1 MSTES
6 FPQEFKTPQ
15 DAGAFLLALEGIFVF
30 PIRKGKKFP
39 PEIQFVEGP
48 VPGSRDPKQ
57 LTAWAKQYP
66 GCNWAVR
73 TGVVDGGPRPLLV
86 LDQDAGAADKLPG
99 KIPPT
104 RQVKTP
110 NGIHFYFW
118 LKPGE
123 RIRNGTAT
131 PAKGFDIRGEHGY
144 VIAPGSVA
152 DGKRYKVQNPNAP
165 IADCPDWLRKALRP
179 LFVAAP
185 EKILPPGIRPVP
197 APVRHAEQEV
207 ITLAPAGETIIDEG
221 QRNSALTSV
230 AGAMRR
236 TGMDQEAITA
246 ALLIHNRIHCQ
257 PLLDDREVRGIAASV
272 SRYEPPPE
280 QPNFTDSGN
289 SDRLIARYGKNLRFD
304 HNRRAWFVWDGRRFR
319 PDTRN
324 RVKTMARGVA
334 RDLFVAAAL
343 ETNDAE
349 RKRILRWAIQTENR
363 HRREN
368 LVAVTE
374 PVEGIAS
381 LTPDFDRDPWVLNFH
396 NGVLDLE
403 KQKLRKQIQ
412 RGRPAEP
419 RREDMIS
426 KLCAGPYEPEATCP
440 QFMAFLERI
449 FDGDKEMLSYI
460 CRMAGY
466 FLTGVTWER
475 CFFLGYGP
483 IGGNGKTTLSEVFR
497 LMLGDYGQTAAVQTF
512 LKGRSDK
519 VRDDLAKLPGA
530 RVVCTPEPSA
540 NQQLDEATIKLW
552 TGGEDE
558 IQARPLYGK
567 LFEFKPTGKLFMICN
582 HKPVILGTDNA
593 IWDRVHLI
601 PFDVS
606 IPKPQRDKK
615 LLQKLKAEFPGILAW
630 AVRGCLDWQERE
642 SLDPPK
648 IVLSATDSYRNE
660 MDRVKAFLAECCTL
674 TPTARV
680 EPRKLHAAYRE
691 WCGADWSLGLHAFLL
706 RLQEQGFSQQRTG
719 AARYWKGIGLLV
731 HEEQGRLDPAQNPDE
746 PF

>member
-1 MSTES
+1 MSTAEAK
-6 FPQEFKTPQ
+6 FPREISTPQ
-15 DAGAFLLALEGIFVF
+15 DAGAFTLALEGITVF

-48 VPGSRDPKQ
+48 VPGSRDRKQ

-73 TGVVDGGPRPLLV
+73 TGVVDAGSRPLVV
-86 LDQDAGAADKLPG
+86 LDQDSGAADKLPG

-123 RIRNGTAT
+123 QIRNGTAT

-144 VIAPGSVA
+144 VVAPGSMA

-179 LFVAAP
+179 LFVDAP
-185 EKILPPGIRPVP
+185 EKILPRGVKSVA
-197 APVRHAEQEV
+197 APVQHVPEQEV
-207 ITLAPAGETIIDEG
+207 IEEPG
-221 QRNSALTSV
+221 RNSALTSK
-230 AGAMRR
+230 AGTLRR
-236 TGMDQEAITA
+236 AGLDREAIAA
-246 ALLIHNRIHCQ
+246 ALLIHNRAHCQ
-257 PLLDDREVRGIAASV
+257 PPMSDREVRGIAASV
-272 SRYEPPPE
+272 SRYPPPPE
-280 QPNFTDSGN
+280 QPNFSDSGN
-289 SDRLIARYGKNLRFD
+289 SDRLLARYGENLRYD

-319 PDTRN
+319 LDTRN

-334 RDLFVAAAL
+334 QDLFVGAAL
-343 ETNDAE
+343 EKDDRQ
-349 RKRILRWAIQTENR
+349 RKRILAWALQTENR
-363 HRREN
+363 NRREN

-381 LTPDFDRDPWVLNFH
+381 LTPDFDRDPWACNFH

-403 KQKLRKQIQ
+403 KEKLHKQIQ
-412 RGRPAEP
+412 QGRPATP

-426 KLCAGPYEPEATCP
+426 KLCAAPYEPEATCP
-440 QFMAFLERI
+440 QFMVFLERI
-449 FDGDKEMLSYI
+449 FDGDKEILSYI
-460 CRMAGY
+460 QRMAGY
-466 FLTGVTWER
+466 FLTGITWER

-567 LFEFKPTGKLFMICN
+567 LFEFKPTGKLFMIAN
-582 HKPVILGTDNA
+582 HKPVIRGTDNA

-642 SLDPPK
+642 SLDPPSV
-648 IVLSATDSYRNE
+648 VLSATDSYRNE
-660 MDRVKAFLAECCTL
+660 MDRVKVFLAECCTL
-674 TPTARV
+674 TPTSRI
-680 EPRKLHAAYRE
+680 EPRKLHTVYRE
-691 WCGADWSLGLHAFLL
+691 WCGQDWSLGFAAFGL
-706 RLQEQGFSQQRTG
+706 RLQEQGFCQQRTE

-731 HEEQGRLDPAQNPDE
+731 RGEQGRLDPTEENPNV